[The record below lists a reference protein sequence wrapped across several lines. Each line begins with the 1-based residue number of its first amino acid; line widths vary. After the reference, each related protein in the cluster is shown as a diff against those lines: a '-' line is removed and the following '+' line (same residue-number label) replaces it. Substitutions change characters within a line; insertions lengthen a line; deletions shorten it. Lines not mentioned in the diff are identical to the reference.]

1 MLEEL
6 ELEEASEEEMRLVAS
21 RSRLPPSSG
30 DEEHVDAKILRMM
43 KQVRSGAWLTRE
55 EAYSMLS
62 TAGASVEEEE
72 VKASS
77 NGKVSLLDI
86 MKVCF
91 PWTPTRVLQERC
103 MHAMREEE
111 DGLKEEVRRSC
122 HERRLSR
129 EQQAIVHALF
139 ALADEQGNN
148 KILTDSDL
156 FSEEEVDS
164 LLQDLPRSSFMSQQ
178 NFFLLIDSAFK

>member
-1 MLEEL
+1 
-6 ELEEASEEEMRLVAS
+6 
-21 RSRLPPSSG
+21 
-30 DEEHVDAKILRMM
+30 
-43 KQVRSGAWLTRE
+43 
-55 EAYSMLS
+55 MLS

-148 KILTDSDL
+148 K
-156 FSEEEVDS
+156 V
-164 LLQDLPRSSFMSQQ
+164 DLPTLQQVPSSCSSFAAAASPPPPPDP
-178 NFFLLIDSAFK
+178 LLSRPSLPPAPCAPAVHELV